1 MQKNHKTKLVLF
13 DLDGTLIDTAP
24 DFLISLNN
32 VLSNHSREN
41 VTMEKIRPHISEGSS
56 KLIKLFFE
64 INEEH
69 MSFEQYKNEFL
80 NEYSSNLTKSSR
92 LFDGMETIIQ
102 YLNDNGIMFGVVTNK
117 YHEYADPIIESFHQL
132 KNIKIVICPDDV
144 KIAKPNP
151 EGILLACK
159 NLNVNPNETMFLG
172 DHQNDILAGIS
183 AGVFVIGCLYGYSL
197 SESSGKIYDCKYIN
211 NASEIISEINP

>member
-117 YHEYADPIIESFHQL
+117 YHEYAEPIINSFPELQT
-132 KNIKIVICPDDV
+132 IKILVCPDHV
-144 KIAKPNP
+144 SISKPDP
-151 EGILLACK
+151 EGILLACSK
-159 NLNVNPNETMFLG
+159 LKVSPKDAVYLG
-172 DHQNDILAGIS
+172 DHINDLKAGLA
-183 AGVFVIGCLYGYSL
+183 AGTDVIGCLYGYSL
-197 SESSGKIYDCKYIN
+197 EEVDIDNLKCKSVN
-211 NASEIISEINP
+211 SVSEITSNIN

>member
-80 NEYSSNLTKSSR
+80 NEYASNLTKSSR

-117 YHEYADPIIESFHQL
+117 YHEYAEPIINSFPELQT
-132 KNIKIVICPDDV
+132 IKILVCPDHV
-144 KIAKPNP
+144 SISKPDP
-151 EGILLACK
+151 EGILLACSK
-159 NLNVNPNETMFLG
+159 LKVSPKDAVYLG
-172 DHQNDILAGIS
+172 DHINDLKAGLA
-183 AGVFVIGCLYGYSL
+183 AGTDVIGCLYGYSL
-197 SESSGKIYDCKYIN
+197 EEVDIN
-211 NASEIISEINP
+211 NLKCKSVNSVSEITSNIN

>member
-92 LFDGMETIIQ
+92 LFDGMETIIE

-117 YHEYADPIIESFHQL
+117 YHEYAEPIINSFPELQT
-132 KNIKIVICPDDV
+132 IKILVCPDHV
-144 KIAKPNP
+144 SISKPDP
-151 EGILLACK
+151 EGIRLACSK
-159 NLNVNPNETMFLG
+159 LKVSPKDAVYLG
-172 DHQNDILAGIS
+172 DHINDLKAGLA
-183 AGVFVIGCLYGYSL
+183 AGTDVIGCLYGYSL
-197 SESSGKIYDCKYIN
+197 EEVDIN
-211 NASEIISEINP
+211 NLKCKSVNSVSEITSNIN

>member
-80 NEYSSNLTKSSR
+80 NEYASNLTKSSR
-92 LFDGMETIIQ
+92 LFDGMETIIE

-117 YHEYADPIIESFHQL
+117 YHEYAEPIINSFPELQT
-132 KNIKIVICPDDV
+132 IKILVCPDHV
-144 KIAKPNP
+144 SISKPDP
-151 EGILLACK
+151 EGILLACSK
-159 NLNVNPNETMFLG
+159 LKVSPKDAVYLG
-172 DHQNDILAGIS
+172 DHINDLKAGLA
-183 AGVFVIGCLYGYSL
+183 AGTDVIGCLYGYSL
-197 SESSGKIYDCKYIN
+197 EEVDIN
-211 NASEIISEINP
+211 NLKCKSVNSVSEITSNIN

>member
-117 YHEYADPIIESFHQL
+117 YHEYAEPIINSFPELQT
-132 KNIKIVICPDDV
+132 IKILVCPDHV
-144 KIAKPNP
+144 SISKPDP
-151 EGILLACK
+151 EGILLACSK
-159 NLNVNPNETMFLG
+159 LKVSPKDAVYLG
-172 DHQNDILAGIS
+172 DHINDLKAGLA
-183 AGVFVIGCLYGYSL
+183 AGTDVIGCLYGYSL
-197 SESSGKIYDCKYIN
+197 EEVDIN
-211 NASEIISEINP
+211 NLKCKSVNSVSEITSNIN

>member
-32 VLSNHSREN
+32 VLSNHSREI

-56 KLIKLFFE
+56 KLIKSFFE
-64 INEEH
+64 INEED
-69 MSFEQYKNEFL
+69 MNFEQYKNEFL

-92 LFDGMETIIQ
+92 LFDGMETIIE

-117 YHEYADPIIESFHQL
+117 YHEYAEPIINSFPELQT
-132 KNIKIVICPDDV
+132 IKILVCPDHV
-144 KIAKPNP
+144 SISKPDP
-151 EGILLACK
+151 EGILLACSK
-159 NLNVNPNETMFLG
+159 LKVSPKDAVYLG
-172 DHQNDILAGIS
+172 DHINDLKAGLA
-183 AGVFVIGCLYGYSL
+183 AGTDVIGCLYGYSL
-197 SESSGKIYDCKYIN
+197 EEVDIN
-211 NASEIISEINP
+211 NLKCKSVNSVSEITSNIN

>member
-92 LFDGMETIIQ
+92 LFDGMETIIE

-117 YHEYADPIIESFHQL
+117 YHEYAEPIINSFPELQA
-132 KNIKIVICPDDV
+132 IKILVCPDHV
-144 KIAKPNP
+144 SISKPDP
-151 EGILLACK
+151 EGILLACSK
-159 NLNVNPNETMFLG
+159 LKVSPKDAVYLG
-172 DHQNDILAGIS
+172 DHINDLKAGLA
-183 AGVFVIGCLYGYSL
+183 AGTDVIGCLYGYSL
-197 SESSGKIYDCKYIN
+197 EEVDIN
-211 NASEIISEINP
+211 NLKCKSVNSVSEITSNIN

>member
-32 VLSNHSREN
+32 VLSNHSREI

-56 KLIKLFFE
+56 KLIKSFFE
-64 INEEH
+64 INEED
-69 MSFEQYKNEFL
+69 MNFEQYKNEFL

-92 LFDGMETIIQ
+92 LFDGMETIIE

-117 YHEYADPIIESFHQL
+117 YHEYAEPIINSFPELQT
-132 KNIKIVICPDDV
+132 IKILVCPDHV
-144 KIAKPNP
+144 SISKPDP
-151 EGILLACK
+151 EGILLACSK
-159 NLNVNPNETMFLG
+159 LKVSPKDAVYLG
-172 DHQNDILAGIS
+172 DHINDLKAGLA
-183 AGVFVIGCLYGYSL
+183 AGTDVIGCLYGYSL
-197 SESSGKIYDCKYIN
+197 EEFDIN
-211 NASEIISEINP
+211 NLKCKSVNSVSEITSNIN

>member
-92 LFDGMETIIQ
+92 LFDGMETIIE

-117 YHEYADPIIESFHQL
+117 YHEYAEPIINSFPELQT
-132 KNIKIVICPDDV
+132 IKILVCPDHV
-144 KIAKPNP
+144 SISKPDP
-151 EGILLACK
+151 DGILLACSK
-159 NLNVNPNETMFLG
+159 LKVSP
-172 DHQNDILAGIS
+172 
-183 AGVFVIGCLYGYSL
+183 
-197 SESSGKIYDCKYIN
+197 
-211 NASEIISEINP
+211 

>member
-24 DFLISLNN
+24 NFLISLNN

-80 NEYSSNLTKSSR
+80 NEYASNLTKSSR

-117 YHEYADPIIESFHQL
+117 YHEYAEPIINSFPELQT
-132 KNIKIVICPDDV
+132 IKILVCPDHV
-144 KIAKPNP
+144 SISKPDP
-151 EGILLACK
+151 EGILLACSK
-159 NLNVNPNETMFLG
+159 LKVSPKDAVYLG
-172 DHQNDILAGIS
+172 DHINDLKAGLA
-183 AGVFVIGCLYGYSL
+183 AGTDVIGCLYGYSL
-197 SESSGKIYDCKYIN
+197 EEVDIN
-211 NASEIISEINP
+211 NLKCKSVNSVSEITSNIN

>member
-92 LFDGMETIIQ
+92 LFDGMETIIE

-117 YHEYADPIIESFHQL
+117 YHEYAEPIINSFPELQT
-132 KNIKIVICPDDV
+132 IKILVCPDHV
-144 KIAKPNP
+144 SISKPDP
-151 EGILLACK
+151 EGILLACSK
-159 NLNVNPNETMFLG
+159 LKVSPKDAVYLG
-172 DHQNDILAGIS
+172 DHINDLKAGLA
-183 AGVFVIGCLYGYSL
+183 AGTDVIGCLYGYSL
-197 SESSGKIYDCKYIN
+197 EETDIN
-211 NASEIISEINP
+211 NLKCKSVNSVSEITSNIN

>member
-64 INEEH
+64 INEDH

-80 NEYSSNLTKSSR
+80 NEYASNLTKSSR

-117 YHEYADPIIESFHQL
+117 YHEYAEPIINSFPELQT
-132 KNIKIVICPDDV
+132 IKILVCPDHV
-144 KIAKPNP
+144 SISKPDP
-151 EGILLACK
+151 EGILLACSK
-159 NLNVNPNETMFLG
+159 LKVSPKDAVYLG
-172 DHQNDILAGIS
+172 DHINDLKAGLA
-183 AGVFVIGCLYGYSL
+183 AGTDVIGCLYGYSL
-197 SESSGKIYDCKYIN
+197 EEVDIN
-211 NASEIISEINP
+211 NLKCKSVNSVSEITSNIN

>member
-69 MSFEQYKNEFL
+69 MNFEQYKNEFL

-92 LFDGMETIIQ
+92 LFDGMETIIE

-117 YHEYADPIIESFHQL
+117 YHKYAEPIINSFPELQT
-132 KNIKIVICPDDV
+132 IKILVCPDHV
-144 KIAKPNP
+144 SISKPDP
-151 EGILLACK
+151 EGILLACSK
-159 NLNVNPNETMFLG
+159 LKVSPKDAVYLG
-172 DHQNDILAGIS
+172 DHINDLKAGLA
-183 AGVFVIGCLYGYSL
+183 AGTDVIGCLYGYSL
-197 SESSGKIYDCKYIN
+197 EEVDIN
-211 NASEIISEINP
+211 NLKCKSVNSVSEITSNIN

>member
-32 VLSNHSREN
+32 VLSNHSREI

-56 KLIKLFFE
+56 KLIKSFFE

-69 MSFEQYKNEFL
+69 MNFEQYKNEFL

-92 LFDGMETIIQ
+92 LFDGMETIIE

-117 YHEYADPIIESFHQL
+117 YHEYAEPIINSFPELQT
-132 KNIKIVICPDDV
+132 IKILVCPDHV
-144 KIAKPNP
+144 SISKPNP
-151 EGILLACK
+151 EGILLACSK
-159 NLNVNPNETMFLG
+159 LKVSPQDTVYLG
-172 DHQNDILAGIS
+172 DHVNDLKAGLA
-183 AGVFVIGCLYGYSL
+183 AGTDVIGCLYGYSL
-197 SESSGKIYDCKYIN
+197 EEVDIN
-211 NASEIISEINP
+211 NLKCKSVNSVSEITSNIN

>member
-69 MSFEQYKNEFL
+69 MGFEQYKNEFL

-92 LFDGMETIIQ
+92 LFDGMETIIE

-117 YHEYADPIIESFHQL
+117 YHEYAEPIINSFPELQT
-132 KNIKIVICPDDV
+132 IKILVCPDHV
-144 KIAKPNP
+144 SISKPDP
-151 EGILLACK
+151 EGILLACSK
-159 NLNVNPNETMFLG
+159 LKVSPKDAVYLG
-172 DHQNDILAGIS
+172 DHINDLKAGLA
-183 AGVFVIGCLYGYSL
+183 AGTDVIGCLYGYSL
-197 SESSGKIYDCKYIN
+197 EEFDIN
-211 NASEIISEINP
+211 NLKCKSVNSVSEITSNIN

>member
-92 LFDGMETIIQ
+92 LFDGMETIIE

-117 YHEYADPIIESFHQL
+117 YHEYAEPIINSFPELQT
-132 KNIKIVICPDDV
+132 IKILVCPDHV
-144 KIAKPNP
+144 SISKPDP
-151 EGILLACK
+151 EGILLACSK
-159 NLNVNPNETMFLG
+159 LKVSPKDAVYLG
-172 DHQNDILAGIS
+172 DHINDLKAGLA
-183 AGVFVIGCLYGYSL
+183 AGTDVIGCLYGYSL
-197 SESSGKIYDCKYIN
+197 EEVDIN
-211 NASEIISEINP
+211 NLKCKSVNSVSEITSNIN